1 MNLKRVEYILDEP
14 LMTRIGEGDRTAYKM
29 LVDRHLR
36 SYLAFATRVIGDR
49 MEAEDIMQ
57 EAFIRVWKNASKW
70 DQDRK
75 TRFTTWF
82 YRIVMNLCIDVK
94 RRRKRKPVSELEE
107 AYDISSDD
115 PLPDARLSDKQMA
128 VKISEALE
136 ELPERQKM
144 VMTLC
149 YLQGLGNKEAAE
161 ILNISTGAIES
172 LLVRGRKKMA
182 ELLKA
187 EKQEF
192 LKEII

>member
-1 MNLKRVEYILDEP
+1 
-14 LMTRIGEGDRTAYKM
+14 MTRIAEGDRTAYKM

>member
-1 MNLKRVEYILDEP
+1 MNLKRAEYILDEP
-14 LMTRIGEGDRTAYKM
+14 LMTRIAEGDRTAYKM

-36 SYLAFATRVIGDR
+36 SYLAFTTRVIGDR

-94 RRRKRKPVSELEE
+94 RRRKRRPVSELEE

-115 PLPDARLSDKQMA
+115 PLPDARLSEKQMA
-128 VKISEALE
+128 AKISEALE

-161 ILNISTGAIES
+161 ILDISTGAIES